1 MKTDNFR
8 HVRPLVAMAAAV
20 LLAACGGGGSD
31 DADTTV
37 TQETAQSATANA
49 LAVPDSAAEA
59 QAETLKTT
67 QAVVAGGQASQT
79 IACAGGGT
87 AVYTVTGGS
96 LGSIA
101 NGQLDAGETYTLTFT
116 ACRGS
121 AGAASLDGTTTL
133 AVTAA
138 TADALTVQT
147 TTTGLT
153 VALPLRTL
161 SWNGS
166 STLAATTATSGAT
179 TTTAVRWTSAQIQL
193 TSVRNARTGTFTLS
207 DVDVQRSVAVTN
219 GVVAGA
225 TGSTAMTLAA
235 VLPNG
240 RWTATIASQ
249 GNVAYDAA
257 GLPVSGTWSITLPHN
272 AIGVTVS
279 PGSAVVTVDHGPD
292 GTIDRTWT
300 WSTTALADEAA

>member
-1 MKTDNFR
+1 MRTDTALSL
-8 HVRPLVAMAAAV
+8 HAIALAV
-20 LLAACGGGGSD
+20 TALLAACGGGGSD
-31 DADTTV
+31 GADTSV

-49 LAVPDSAAEA
+49 LAVSEDGAEA
-59 QAETLKTT
+59 QSETLKNA

-96 LGSIA
+96 LDSIA
-101 NGQLDAGETYTLTFT
+101 DGQLDAGETYTLSFS

-121 AGAASLDGTTTL
+121 AGAASVDGTTTL

-138 TADALTVQT
+138 SGDALTVQT
-147 TTTGLT
+147 ATTGLT

-161 SWNGS
+161 TWNGS
-166 STLAATTATSGAT
+166 STLAATTTTSGAT
-179 TTTAVRWTSAQIQL
+179 TTTAVRWTSAEIQL
-193 TSVRNARTGTFTLS
+193 TSVRNARSSSFTLS
-207 DVDVQRSVAVTN
+207 DVDVQRSVAVTS

-240 RWTATIASQ
+240 TWKATIASQ
-249 GNVAYDAA
+249 GSVSYDAA
-257 GLPVSGTWSITLPHN
+257 GLPVSGSWSIMLPHN

-279 PGSAVVTVDHGPD
+279 PGTATVTVDHGPD

-300 WSTTALADEAA
+300 WSTTTLAAGAA

>member
-1 MKTDNFR
+1 MTTNPIRFTR
-8 HVRPLVAMAAAV
+8 QALALAAAA

-31 DADTTV
+31 DTTA

-49 LAVPDSAAEA
+49 LAVPEEGAEA
-59 QAETLKTT
+59 QAETLKTA
-67 QAVVAGGQASQT
+67 QAIVAGGQASQT

-87 AVYTVTGGS
+87 ATYTVAGGS
-96 LGSIA
+96 LGSLA

-121 AGAASLDGTTTL
+121 AGAASIDGTATL

-138 TADALTVQT
+138 TADAMTVQT

-166 STLAATTATSGAT
+166 STLAAATTTVGAT
-179 TTTAVRWTSAQIQL
+179 TTTAVRWTSAQVQL
-193 TSVRNARTGTFTLS
+193 TSVRNARSSAFTLS

-240 RWTATIASQ
+240 TWTATVASQ

-257 GLPVSGTWSITLPHN
+257 GLPTSGTWSITLPHN

-279 PGSAVVTVDHGPD
+279 PGTATVTVDHGPD

-300 WSTTALADEAA
+300 WSTTTLAAEAG